1 MTKGKDFYGTEIADV
16 IEQACKELG
25 VPQENLDITV
35 LETGSAGIF
44 GLCKK
49 KAHIRVQVKKSTIH
63 AEPPPVET
71 DKQTGAQQPEQNEYP
86 PAKQQGSG
94 RGKRKGPG
102 RKAVVEKAPDPA
114 AEDKQTTAATSDEL
128 QSDPSEQGA
137 PTADEDNG
145 TGPVPED
152 LACIEE
158 KLTRL
163 LILMELPS
171 TVRVEYTDN
180 TVVCTISGAHE
191 QYIGGQDGKILDSLQ
206 YLLRKMIGPHLPDRT
221 TLSLDAAGYREQ
233 RFEQLRQ
240 QATEFAAQ
248 VKQSGKTRAISGL
261 NPAERRA
268 VHLALQQDSGV
279 RSRSVGSGLFKK
291 ILIYKPGKE
300 NKGTATRR
308 RGGSGVQQDND

>member
-25 VPQENLDITV
+25 VPRENLDITV
-35 LETGSAGIF
+35 LETGSTGIF

-49 KAHIRVQVKKSTIH
+49 KAHIRVQVKKNTIH
-63 AEPPPVET
+63 AETPVET
-71 DKQTGAQQPEQNEYP
+71 DRQTGAQQPEQNEHP

-102 RKAVVEKAPDPA
+102 KKAVLEKTPDPA
-114 AEDKQTTAATSDEL
+114 ADDKQTTAATNGEV
-128 QSDPSEQGA
+128 QSGSSKQATPS
-137 PTADEDNG
+137 ADQDNG
-145 TGPVPED
+145 TGPVSED
-152 LACIEE
+152 LARIEE

-163 LILMELPS
+163 LVLMELPS

-191 QYIGGQDGKILDSLQ
+191 QYIGGQEGKILDSLQ

-268 VHLALQQDSGV
+268 VHLVLQQDSGV

-300 NKGTATRR
+300 GKATATRR
-308 RGGSGVQQDND
+308 RGGSGAQQDND